1 MEWKELA
8 SGIAKVMRHYCGDT
22 KSDERLNIG
31 LIWLDELTRGESQAL
46 AARNPHE
53 LMRSVEVLSILDWC
67 KAVMHQNLA
76 RKSSNPW
83 MNFVRTDYPQA
94 DPPEWRKWITIK
106 QLEGEVKI
114 GDKPLDYWGDLVS
127 NYEKYCSL

>member
-1 MEWKELA
+1 
-8 SGIAKVMRHYCGDT
+8 MRHYCGDT

-31 LIWLDELTRGESQAL
+31 LTWLNELTDGEAQTL

-83 MNFVRTDYPQA
+83 MNFVRLDYPQQ

-106 QLEGEVKI
+106 QSDGGVSIGE
-114 GDKPLDYWGDLVS
+114 KPLDYWGDLVS
-127 NYEKYCSL
+127 NYEKHRG